1 MAATSVEKTATLPA
15 SARMLKAV
23 VVVVVVV
30 EEVVVA
36 SAVVLEAVVAVAAV
50 AEMVLNQ
57 EVSGDFIMLTAIN
70 S

>member
-1 MAATSVEKTATLPA
+1 VAATSVEKTATLPA
-15 SARMLKAV
+15 SARMLKA
-23 VVVVVVV
+23 VVVVVV